1 MLLHVGEVGGVGFI
15 VGELGLMWVV
25 IIAGMIVIVIV
36 ISPGFAGV
44 HGRYEGDGES
54 GRAGEWW

>member
-1 MLLHVGEVGGVGFI
+1 
-15 VGELGLMWVV
+15 MWVV

-54 GRAGEWW
+54 GRVGEWW